1 VPDHEDALV
10 AELRALG
17 DELDVGR
24 AADQRAAVR
33 ARLTR
38 PAPARHRAR
47 RWVLAGAAALV
58 GAVAVVAPAR
68 AAVIDAVGT
77 VLRIAGVEVRDE
89 PDPGGL
95 PATPSPLPSL
105 RTAALDEA
113 RRVALFPV
121 RVPAGLGAPERVEL
135 ADPDAAGAPR
145 VVSMSFRGG
154 TVRFDQFDGAPSPVF
169 FKTAADAEWVE
180 VGTIGIWLAG
190 PHPVTYVG
198 RDGVERVETARL
210 AAPTLIWS
218 QAGVTYRLEGV
229 GTRAE
234 AVRLARSLT

>member
-38 PAPARHRAR
+38 PFPARRRVR
-47 RWVLAGAAALV
+47 RWILAGAAALV

-68 AAVIDAVGT
+68 AAVVDAVDGL
-77 VLRIAGVEVRDE
+77 LRIAGIEVRDE
-89 PDPGGL
+89 PSTGGL

-105 RTAALDEA
+105 RTADLDEA

-121 RVPAGLGAPERVEL
+121 RVPAELGAPEQVTL
-135 ADPDAAGAPR
+135 ADPDAGGAPR
-145 VVSMSFRGG
+145 VVTMAFRGG
-154 TVRFDQFDGAPSPVF
+154 AVRFDQFDGVLSPVF
-169 FKTAADAEWVE
+169 LKMAGDAEWVQ
-180 VGTIGIWLAG
+180 VGTGGIWLRG

-198 RDGVERVETARL
+198 RDGTERVETARL
-210 AAPTLIWS
+210 AAPTLIWAD
-218 QAGVTYRLEGV
+218 AGVTYRIEGV
-229 GTRAE
+229 RTLAE
-234 AVRLARSLT
+234 ARRIADSLT